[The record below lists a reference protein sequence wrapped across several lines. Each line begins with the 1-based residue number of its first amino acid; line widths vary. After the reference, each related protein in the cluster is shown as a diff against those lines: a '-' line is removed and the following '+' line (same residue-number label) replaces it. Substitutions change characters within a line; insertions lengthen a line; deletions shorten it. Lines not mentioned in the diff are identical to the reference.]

1 MLQLKIPPPVYLL
14 LFAGLMWLVDHFV
27 PWGGVIES
35 PWNTI
40 GIVLVAAAI
49 LLDIVS
55 LGLFFRART
64 TFNPIKPEN
73 TRELV
78 TVGSYRLTRNPM
90 YLGMVV
96 ILTGWGIWLGSILPF
111 LLIPLFMVV
120 LTYQQILPEERIL
133 EEKFGETYLKYKRNV
148 RRWL

>member
-14 LFAGLMWLVDHFV
+14 TFAGLMWLVDYFV
-27 PWGGVIES
+27 PWGAVIAS
-35 PWNTI
+35 PWNNVGI
-40 GIVLVAAAI
+40 GLVVAAI

-55 LGLFFRART
+55 LGLFFKAHT

-78 TVGSYRLTRNPM
+78 TGGSYRFTRNPM

-96 ILTGWGIWLGSILPF
+96 ILIGWGLWLGSVLPF
-111 LLIPLFMVV
+111 LLIPVFMVV

-133 EEKFGETYLKYKRNV
+133 AEKFGESYLKYKRNV